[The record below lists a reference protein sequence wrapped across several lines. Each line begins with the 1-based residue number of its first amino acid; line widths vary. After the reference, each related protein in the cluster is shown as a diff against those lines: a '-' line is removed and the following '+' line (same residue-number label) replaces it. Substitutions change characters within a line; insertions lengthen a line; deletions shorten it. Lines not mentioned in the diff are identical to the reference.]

1 MTRMADTTL
10 TRAEIEQ
17 LIPHRPPFLW
27 IDEVVELSDARLV
40 ARKHLSPD
48 LDVFQGHYPHF
59 PVFPGVLQCEATF
72 QAAAILIAK
81 SAPPEPGQVPVV
93 TRITNT
99 QFRRLVRPGETLTLE
114 VEITERLANA
124 YFLKGKVTVDGQT
137 AARLEFA
144 CTATAQPGE

>member
-1 MTRMADTTL
+1 MSETTAAL

-27 IDEVVELSDARLV
+27 IDEVVEYSDARLV

-81 SAPPEPGQVPVV
+81 SVPPEPGQVPVV
-93 TRITNT
+93 TRIQNT

-114 VEITERLANA
+114 VAITERLANA
-124 YFLKGKVTVDGQT
+124 YFLKGKVTVDGKT
-137 AARLEFA
+137 TARLEFA
-144 CTATAQPGE
+144 CTATEQPGA